1 MNKLILGSAILM
13 ALALSSSSQAQEP
26 TNPVGFALSC
36 NIPAAQLTCS
46 AQVSL
51 PAGKRLVIEQ
61 VSARVNAPSGQTVQ
75 VYVSTSSNNLPSGT
89 IAARHYV
96 ALTPTNSG
104 TFYFANQQFRMYSI
118 TGSNVSIHGQR
129 ISYPSGAP
137 AVVQYDVYFSGY
149 LLP

>member
-13 ALALSSSSQAQEP
+13 ALAPGSPTQAQEP
-26 TNPVGFALSC
+26 ANPVAFELSC
-36 NIPAAQLTCS
+36 TMPATQSACS
-46 AQVSL
+46 AEVSL

-61 VSARVNAPSGQTVQ
+61 VSARVNAPSGQTIQ
-75 VYVSTSSNNLPSGT
+75 VYVQTNSNSLSGGT
-89 IAARHYV
+89 TQARHFI

-104 TFYFANQQFRMYSI
+104 IFYFANQQFRMYSV

-129 ISYPSGAP
+129 IVSPGGAP
-137 AVVQYDVYFSGY
+137 GTVQNIVYFSGY